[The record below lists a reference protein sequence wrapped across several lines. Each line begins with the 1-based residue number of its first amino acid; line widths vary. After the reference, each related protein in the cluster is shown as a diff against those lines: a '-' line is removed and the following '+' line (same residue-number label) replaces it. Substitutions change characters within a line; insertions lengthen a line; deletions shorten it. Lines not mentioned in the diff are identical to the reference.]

1 MTTEFIWQLPTSGD
15 GRYANAHK
23 TRRGEREAPGH
34 IPFTEGVSDPR
45 GDRFN
50 YFDYLHQVARAA
62 DITGFDGVL
71 VPHDQDGDESWIVAG
86 YLARGTRH
94 VRLIAGFDAAWGSA
108 VYAAKNAVSFQRA
121 TNGRFAWQIVQGA
134 DEATRRRHADN
145 LPELDVLARIDEFV
159 TVARGVQ
166 TQAPYDF
173 KGRFFEVQ
181 GGGFRGPL
189 GGNPLPP
196 VYLDGASSESFAL
209 SARQADVHVL
219 NAAPLDQLKPSI
231 ARLLELAA
239 AQGRSLSIG
248 LRVDLLAREDAAEA
262 RHDAERHLAQTGED
276 RAGYEHR
283 TLVGSYAEIEQRL
296 FDYAQAGITSFVL
309 GATPHLEEAWRVGE
323 HLLPRLRARLA
334 QDRQA
339 A

>member
-1 MTTEFIWQLPTSGD
+1 M
-15 GRYANAHK
+15 
-23 TRRGEREAPGH
+23 
-34 IPFTEGVSDPR
+34 
-45 GDRFN
+45 
-50 YFDYLHQVARAA
+50 
-62 DITGFDGVL
+62 
-71 VPHDQDGDESWIVAG
+71 
-86 YLARGTRH
+86 
-94 VRLIAGFDAAWGSA
+94 
-108 VYAAKNAVSFQRA
+108 
-121 TNGRFAWQIVQGA
+121 
-134 DEATRRRHADN
+134 
-145 LPELDVLARIDEFV
+145 
-159 TVARGVQ
+159 
-166 TQAPYDF
+166 
-173 KGRFFEVQ
+173 
-181 GGGFRGPL
+181 
-189 GGNPLPP
+189 
-196 VYLDGASSESFAL
+196 
-209 SARQADVHVL
+209 L

-239 AQGRSLSIG
+239 AQGRSLAIG

-309 GATPHLEEAWRVGE
+309 GATPHLEDAWRVGE